1 MKPINWILNN
11 RQRPGRAIT
20 CTGIAAV
27 VAAGLT
33 GAVFAQEGAEKNLQ
47 KELLQ
52 VTQDEV
58 TLDKLPPPDERRVY
72 VNDPRAFEV
81 FTQQFVIDGNTGEYA
96 GTLDTGLLP
105 VSAVPPDGS
114 KLYVADT
121 HYSDYS
127 YGKRND
133 LIRIYDPRTLTEIGK
148 IDIPEGRF
156 LAMGVTSYTHIS
168 PDGRYL
174 FFYQFVPNNGVG
186 IVDLKAGKY
195 LNTLDTPQCYY
206 AFPATNR
213 RVVMHCRDA
222 SLLQVTFDEKGK
234 QVKQTTTKP
243 FHDPVREPT
252 YDDVPF
258 DPQTG
263 QLFFIGL
270 WGKVY
275 PVDISGDQPKAG
287 ESWDLLTAEERKAG
301 YLPGGWQVAAYDP
314 ADKRL
319 YVLMDQRARWSQ
331 HSESNYVWV
340 YDTTSGKKVGEIHL
354 AHEARSVHVDQGSPS
369 YLYALSSHQQNLTI
383 YDAKTGA
390 IHAFVD
396 DLGHEPVLVTG
407 GTQ

>member
-127 YGKRND
+127 YSKRNE
-133 LIRIYDPRTLTEIGK
+133 LIRIYNHRTLTEIGT
-148 IDIPEGRF
+148 IDIPEWLF

-174 FFYQFVPNNGVG
+174 FFYQFLPNNGVG

-206 AFPATNR
+206 RF
-213 RVVMHCRDA
+213 
-222 SLLQVTFDEKGK
+222 Q
-234 QVKQTTTKP
+234 
-243 FHDPVREPT
+243 
-252 YDDVPF
+252 
-258 DPQTG
+258 
-263 QLFFIGL
+263 
-270 WGKVY
+270 
-275 PVDISGDQPKAG
+275 
-287 ESWDLLTAEERKAG
+287 
-301 YLPGGWQVAAYDP
+301 
-314 ADKRL
+314 
-319 YVLMDQRARWSQ
+319 
-331 HSESNYVWV
+331 
-340 YDTTSGKKVGEIHL
+340 
-354 AHEARSVHVDQGSPS
+354 
-369 YLYALSSHQQNLTI
+369 
-383 YDAKTGA
+383 
-390 IHAFVD
+390 
-396 DLGHEPVLVTG
+396 
-407 GTQ
+407 